1 MCGFCDPVLTGDIQV
16 EAATVLYRRCAYD
29 RGMGMHPHQP
39 GTPLQSKRANR
50 KQGATVAATVFLAKS
65 ADQGFGNDLTKIPF
79 EHVSLVLKYIAIQIP
94 LVTIST
100 GLARSSFILYIL
112 KIVGRK
118 RTYQVLLWV
127 ILVLQLGANIVSA
140 VLPLSICEDAR
151 IVWDPTVKTTCGDQ
165 TAVVNFSYFS
175 SCEFF
180 SLLLPSIGLGR

>member
-1 MCGFCDPVLTGDIQV
+1 
-16 EAATVLYRRCAYD
+16 
-29 RGMGMHPHQP
+29 MGMHPHQP

-180 SLLLPSIGLGR
+180 SLLLPSIGLDR